1 MMWVARQ
8 RHGLVFSSQNHGLFV
23 ARSERIFATG
33 ACSRLEPQ
41 PKLCPAPI
49 TSPGCT
55 LLDQVGSTAS
65 NACAAN
71 TFASVVPR
79 YLPAM
84 MWSVDTSSP
93 NVHTRPRNS
102 RSIGFLKGRGRIK
115 LARRPG
121 PGEALRPVSIGRG
134 KPFADP

>member
-1 MMWVARQ
+1 MMWVPRQ
-8 RHGLVFSSQNHGLFV
+8 HHGLVFSSQNQGLFV
-23 ARSERIFATG
+23 ERSERIFAT
-33 ACSRLEPQ
+33 RP
-41 PKLCPAPI
+41 PA
-49 TSPGCT
+49 ST
-55 LLDQVGSTAS
+55 LLDHVGSTAS

-115 LARRPG
+115 LA
-121 PGEALRPVSIGRG
+121 
-134 KPFADP
+134 